1 MGPEPIEDDKIG
13 MGATQTVST
22 GTEPGAPWR
31 SVFLGR
37 DDAIADLSAAIA
49 DPACRIVVLRGPAGS
64 GKTTLVEVAMRLL
77 PSPSAL
83 SGEAKFA
90 EGSVDSPYAPIL
102 RALSIAVSAAL
113 DRMHDPEPVMSGM
126 AEALGPALAVL
137 AAAGFRPGGSF
148 AAESAQGLIGR
159 RQGAA
164 RIVDATLRL
173 VRWLGGFEIPIVLFI
188 DDWRRGGDEARVML
202 QILAS
207 ESEANLT
214 LLLSERDD
222 LPPVDFADEGKVRR
236 VDVGVLAPA
245 ERRELLRTVLGDA
258 GDALYHWFGDAG
270 PNLPFDL
277 LAAARALADVGAF
290 QRHDGDWRIDAAR
303 AAIIGRDDLA
313 RTLVK
318 GLESSSSDARSLA
331 SAAALFGDSA
341 PVSELAIALDYSG
354 QRLAAAIATV
364 ASLGIL
370 EQRESIVRFRHDRLR
385 AAVQNLGLQDLRT
398 LAGEMADRLAT
409 AQDAEDH
416 DWRLPLRLRHYAGVD
431 RTIPAIWRDRFASG
445 ASASRAAMDIDAA
458 SRFADSGWLLRV
470 EHGPGAGV
478 SDRLLARE
486 AILAAADRNDAEAVI
501 ERIDCLLDRPAT
513 QAEMGDDYELAVAAF
528 RLVGE
533 KELAWELSRSGLAR
547 FGVTLPKVAT
557 PLRLLAP
564 LARWKLR
571 HMFMSHRKSG
581 IASPVAVDPLTK
593 IGNAAGTLAFERSPF
608 MAALLALNGVER
620 ASPAT
625 RHSPFL
631 LANDVFLCAMRG
643 EFEEAAR
650 LGEIAFEVARAPD
663 YRGYAHASTLYRAL
677 YWGVIWRRPQGSLRQ
692 YCRTIRELAL
702 AEGDLIQAAV
712 AIRNWVMIG
721 WRTASSLADLRTEIS
736 QARVELARLGDADV
750 QQFVSAT
757 AGVVDHLLG
766 LEVAAPVADEFRAP
780 DDAPAWA
787 RNVHHGNPL
796 LIIELAS
803 LHGDWGYIRSTVE
816 RTPQFRRNLDS
827 HPRGADW
834 RFHDG
839 LARLRCGERIVRR
852 DMAYL
857 RRAARLNPADNRVK
871 LLILCAEAL
880 RGRGR
885 RAACLAA
892 FAEAVETANAG
903 WSRLEAGVACECAAH
918 AARTFGNGALAEHY
932 DRRARD
938 IWADWGA
945 AVKFDRATPQ
955 TGSETEIAGPLADRV
970 AEAETHAL
978 VAERTARARARFLA
992 DVAHEL
998 RTPLQGM
1005 QGLLD
1010 LAAAEPEQLDLSSIR
1025 DVFSSLKTVV
1035 NDLTDFGALSSG
1047 DAPLEKSPTRILDL
1061 VRSECEVAASFA
1073 REHGSTVE
1081 LTIEPELPAV
1091 VETDGPRVR
1100 QVLRNLLS
1108 NAAKYGRGGP
1118 VSVNVSVADEQVL
1131 ITVEDR
1137 GPGFTAADMLHLF
1150 EPFERGARAGDGQG
1164 LGLGL
1169 ALSRRIALRLAG
1181 SLAAENRPD
1190 GGARFSFT
1198 FPLESVA
1205 VTAPDAVLS
1214 ARTGVRILLAED
1226 VPLVR
1231 RVLSAILQSQGHE
1244 VTEADDGL
1252 EAAAL
1257 ISALDFDLAILDLG
1271 MPGLSGL
1278 QVLQQIGDSPGGWG
1292 AAPPV
1297 ILLTASGEADIGDRA
1312 TRAGAAGVLRK
1323 PVSAEELARAVAR
1336 FCPSESPD
1344 PPAPSLEDALS
1355 NLRDEA
1361 RADLS
1366 ARIDAL
1372 APPADTSPPG
1382 LAPDA
1387 HRIAGLAA
1395 QFGWPD
1401 IAARADAVE
1410 RAARDDDPALVQA
1423 MEALKLAGGALKDPS

>member
-1 MGPEPIEDDKIG
+1 

-22 GTEPGAPWR
+22 GTGPGAPWR

-37 DDAIADLSAAIA
+37 DDAIADLGAAIA
-49 DPACRIVVLRGPAGS
+49 DSACRIVVLRGPPGS
-64 GKTTLVEVAMRLL
+64 GKTTLVEVALRSL
-77 PSPSAL
+77 PPASAL

-90 EGSVDSPYAPIL
+90 EGAVDSPYAPIL
-102 RALSIAVSAAL
+102 RALSLAVSGAL

-137 AAAGFRPGGSF
+137 AAAGFRPGGAF

-159 RQGAA
+159 RQGEA
-164 RIVDATLRL
+164 RIIDSALRL
-173 VRWLGGFEIPIVLFI
+173 VRWLGGYDIPIVLFI
-188 DDWRRGGDEARVML
+188 DDWRRGGDEARAML

-207 ESEANLT
+207 EGEANLT

-222 LPPVDFADEGKVRR
+222 FPPVAFANESKVRR
-236 VDVGVLAPA
+236 VDVGALAPA

-258 GDALYHWFGDAG
+258 GDALYYWFGDAG
-270 PNLPFDL
+270 PDLPFDL

-290 QRHDGDWRIDAAR
+290 QRHDGDWRIDAAK
-303 AAIIGRDDLA
+303 AATIGRDDLA
-313 RTLVK
+313 STLVK
-318 GLESSSSDARSLA
+318 GLESSSPDARSLA

-341 PVSELAIALDYSG
+341 PVSELAIALEYSG
-354 QRLAAAIATV
+354 QRLAAAIAAV

-385 AAVQNLGLQDLRT
+385 AAVQALGLQDLRT
-398 LAGEMADRLAT
+398 LAGEMAGRLAA
-409 AQDAEDH
+409 AQDLLNGDG
-416 DWRLPLRLRHYAGVD
+416 RLSLRLRHYAGVD
-431 RTIPAIWRDRFASG
+431 RTTPAIWRDRFASG

-458 SRFADSGWLLRV
+458 SRFADSGWLLRS
-470 EHGPGAGV
+470 EHGPGDGV

-486 AILAAADRNDAEAVI
+486 AILAAADRNDPNAVI
-501 ERIDCLLDRPAT
+501 ERIGCLLARSAT
-513 QAEMGDDYELAVAAF
+513 QAEMGDDYELAVAAY

-533 KELAWELSRSGLAR
+533 KELAWEFSRSGLAR
-547 FGVTLPKVAT
+547 FGVNLPEVAT

-564 LARWKLR
+564 LARWKFR
-571 HMFMSHRKSG
+571 HIFMSKRSG
-581 IASPVAVDPLTK
+581 VSASPVAVDPLTK

-625 RHSPFL
+625 RNSPFL

-721 WRTASSLADLRTEIS
+721 WRTASSLADLRTEIA

-757 AGVVDHLLG
+757 ASAVDHLLG
-766 LEVAAPVADEFRAP
+766 LEPAAPVADEFRAP
-780 DDAPAWA
+780 DDAPAWT
-787 RNVHHGNPL
+787 RTVHHGNPL
-796 LIIELAS
+796 VIIELAS
-803 LHGDWGYIRSTVE
+803 LHGDWGYIRSTVK

-839 LARLRCGERIVRR
+839 LARLRRGERIVRR

-857 RRAARLNPADNRVK
+857 RRAARLNPADNRAK
-871 LLILCAEAL
+871 LLILQAEAL
-880 RGRGR
+880 RSRGR
-885 RAACLAA
+885 QAACLAA
-892 FAEAVETANAG
+892 FAGAVETANAG
-903 WSRLEAGVACECAAH
+903 WSRLEAGIACECAAN

-932 DRRARD
+932 DHRARD
-938 IWADWGA
+938 IWAAWGA

-955 TGSETEIAGPLADRV
+955 TGSEKATDGPLADRV
-970 AEAETHAL
+970 AQAETQAL
-978 VAERTARARARFLA
+978 VAERTARARSRFLA

-1047 DAPLEKSPTRILDL
+1047 DAPLEKSSTPIIDL
-1061 VRSECEVAASFA
+1061 VRSECDVGASFA
-1073 REHGSTVE
+1073 RDHGSTVE
-1081 LTIEPELPAV
+1081 LMIAPEVPPV

-1118 VSVNVSVADEQVL
+1118 ISVGVAVAVEQL
-1131 ITVEDR
+1131 HITVEDR
-1137 GPGFTAADMLHLF
+1137 GPGFTAADLLHLF
-1150 EPFERGARAGDGQG
+1150 EPFERGSRTGDGQG

-1169 ALSRRIALRLAG
+1169 ALSRRIALRLDG
-1181 SLAAENRPD
+1181 SLTAENRPD

-1198 FPLESVA
+1198 FPLESMA
-1205 VTAPDAVLS
+1205 ATAPAAPPP
-1214 ARTGVRILLAED
+1214 ARTGLRILLAED

-1252 EAAAL
+1252 EATAL
-1257 ISALDFDLAILDLG
+1257 ISALDLDLAIIDLG
-1271 MPGLSGL
+1271 MPGLNGL
-1278 QVLQQIGDSPGGWG
+1278 QVLQQVGNSSGGWDT
-1292 AAPPV
+1292 APPV
-1297 ILLTASGEADIGDRA
+1297 ILLTASGEADIGERA
-1312 TRAGAAGVLRK
+1312 ILAGAVGVLRK

-1336 FCPSESPD
+1336 FCPSEGAEPS
-1344 PPAPSLEDALS
+1344 AHSLEDALIR
-1355 NLRDEA
+1355 LRDEA
-1361 RADLS
+1361 RVDLS

-1372 APPADTSPPG
+1372 AQSANASSAT

-1395 QFGWPD
+1395 QFGWPN
-1401 IAARADAVE
+1401 IAASADAVE
-1410 RAARDDDPALVQA
+1410 RAARDDDAALVQTI
-1423 MEALKLAGGALKDPS
+1423 ETLRLAGLTLRNPTQESFANAFN